1 MATLLN
7 TPLFSMTRRWHVIM
21 LALLACVALS
31 GCGFQLKK
39 ASYLPE
45 DLKTL
50 YLSGNDTKS
59 ALYNSLKQELR
70 RAQVKLLPSPKLGNG
85 QDAVELHLYRDSLE
99 RQTLSLFK
107 NGQVAQYELAY
118 SVRYRLTRPGLEPV
132 EQEFELYRN
141 YQDDPDNALGKSQ
154 EREIILS
161 ELRQLASRRII
172 RELSQL

>member
-7 TPLFSMTRRWHVIM
+7 TPLFSMTRRWQGFM
-21 LALLACVALS
+21 LALITCVTLS

-39 ASYLPE
+39 ASYLPD
-45 DLKTL
+45 DLRVL
-50 YLSGNDTKS
+50 HLSGTDSKS
-59 ALYNSLKQELR
+59 ALFMSLRQELK
-70 RAQVKLLPSPKLGNG
+70 RAQVRLLPSPKLGNG
-85 QDAVELHLYRDSLE
+85 KDAVELHLYRDSLE

-118 SVRYRLTRPGLEPV
+118 SVRYRLTRPGFEPV